1 MELQIEALFE
11 KIVAMA
17 MFSRR
22 ALQHAIDES
31 LPYAD
36 RSKRRE
42 WVKILNSPTSVKYIP
57 TEWELVILQSL
68 ATLGTV
74 QHESNLGGETKP
86 DLHFRSSTVTF
97 VADITTISDRGS
109 HERNPIGP
117 FEKEL
122 RKRWQESG
130 ITEGGFAFHASTR
143 LHTGRGSKPPV
154 IMPSVEQFESVIFND
169 RFDQFVREVQ
179 AAPQEQRQLA
189 VPWARESVIQITY
202 IPGRRFVW
210 CTGYT
215 SYTVPTQRDRN
226 PLYLA
231 LKEKGDQLKR
241 CGFTGLR
248 GVIICDG
255 GAHVLR
261 NMTSSYS
268 YSVRDV
274 VFHAL
279 KRHTSIDFVV
289 VVSLRNRNTQTI
301 KQDAHVELFIRDIT
315 DWATP
320 LNEVMH
326 AMVGRLPTIM
336 QSPDNARNELSHWL
350 GRERKRTHVRGLTY
364 SGGRNGVGEI
374 RMSTQTLLE
383 VLGGRLSVKELNDAY
398 SPNKREGLFEHQLRR
413 GSVIESARVEKK
425 PDEDSDE
432 IVFTFGLPDPSVAP
446 FTVPDDKK

>member
-1 MELQIEALFE
+1 M
-11 KIVAMA
+11 VAMA

-22 ALQHAIDES
+22 ALQNAIDES
-31 LPYAD
+31 LPYVD

-42 WVKILNSPTSVKYIP
+42 WVRTFNSPTSVKYIP
-57 TEWELVILQSL
+57 TEWEVAILQSI

-74 QHESNLGGETKP
+74 QHESDLGGETKP
-86 DLHFRSSTVTF
+86 DLHFQSLAITF
-97 VADITTISDRGS
+97 VADIATISDRGS

-143 LHTGRGSKPPV
+143 LYTGRGSKPPV
-154 IMPSVEQFESVIFND
+154 IMPPVEQFQTLIFNNH
-169 RFDQFVREVQ
+169 FDQFVQDVQ
-179 AAPQEQRQLA
+179 AAPHEQRQLA

-202 IPGRRFVW
+202 VPGRKFVW

-248 GVIICDG
+248 GVIVCDG
-255 GAHVLR
+255 GAYILR
-261 NMTSSYS
+261 SMSSSYS
-268 YSVRDV
+268 FSVREV

-289 VVSLRNRNTQTI
+289 IVSLHGRGTHTI
-301 KQDAHVELFIRDIT
+301 KQDVHAELFVRDMT

-326 AMVGRLPTIM
+326 AMVERLPTIM
-336 QSPDNARNELSHWL
+336 QTPDNARNELAHWV
-350 GRERKRTHVRGLTY
+350 GREKQRKHVGGLMY

-383 VLGGRLSVKELNDAY
+383 VLGGRLSVKELNEAY
-398 SPNKREGLFEHQLRR
+398 LLNKREGLFEHQLRR
-413 GSVIESARVEKK
+413 GSVIESARVEKR

-432 IVFTFGLPDPSVAP
+432 IVFTFGPPDPSVAP
-446 FTVPDDKK
+446 FTLPDDKK